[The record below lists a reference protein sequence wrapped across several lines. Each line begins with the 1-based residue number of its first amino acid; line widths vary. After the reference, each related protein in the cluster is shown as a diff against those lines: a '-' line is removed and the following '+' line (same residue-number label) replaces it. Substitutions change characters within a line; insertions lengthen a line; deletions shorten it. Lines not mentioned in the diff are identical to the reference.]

1 MSRNRD
7 YKKLVED
14 YQTRFYST
22 NPRQK
27 LCCIFADDY
36 FKIIEAA
43 KEKAA
48 KEYGSTGLDSSALW
62 VAIDIALQA
71 GIEIGYT
78 EGKRLDAKNRRKERK
93 AAI

>member
-1 MSRNRD
+1 MSMNRD
-7 YKKLVED
+7 YNKLVDD
-14 YQTRFYST
+14 YQTRFYSAP
-22 NPRQK
+22 PRQK

-43 KEKAA
+43 KETAA
-48 KEYGSTGLDSSALW
+48 QKYGSTGLDRNALYL
-62 VAIDIALQA
+62 AIDIALQA

-93 AAI
+93 AAK

>member
-1 MSRNRD
+1 MSMNRD

-14 YQTRFYST
+14 YQTRFYSAPT
-22 NPRQK
+22 RQK

-36 FKIIEAA
+36 FKIMEAA
-43 KEKAA
+43 KETAA
-48 KEYGSTGLDSSALW
+48 KEYGSTGSNSDALW

-78 EGKRLDAKNRRKERK
+78 EGKRLDAKNRRKEGK
-93 AAI
+93 AAK